1 MEGKRKKKE
10 NPVEV
15 NVYEEWARKTK
26 SKTQKVTLA
35 SLLRDKGNMLC
46 CYVLTISSSDLD
58 QTVP

>member
-26 SKTQKVTLA
+26 PK
-35 SLLRDKGNMLC
+35 LRK
-46 CYVLTISSSDLD
+46 
-58 QTVP
+58 